1 MNLAQNK
8 VLNIFLIIIFG
19 VVTVFYIIQF
29 FREPQNQLF
38 DFIAVAIGLV
48 GVWLSFRDYKKSQKA
63 EIKSQNDNDNLPQ

>member
-38 DFIAVAIGLV
+38 DFIAVVIGLV